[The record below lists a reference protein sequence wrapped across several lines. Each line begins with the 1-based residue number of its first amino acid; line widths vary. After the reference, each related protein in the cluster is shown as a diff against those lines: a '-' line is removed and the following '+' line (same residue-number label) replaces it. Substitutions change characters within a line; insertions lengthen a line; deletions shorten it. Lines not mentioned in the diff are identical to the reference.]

1 MATSSSESSQVD
13 KTIDRLLRSRQ
24 VNKVLHGFPSP
35 RLWNVPDP
43 PVRDMLQARADRR
56 SGRAGSERFAL
67 YVGTPYCIKTDPGRC
82 GYCLFPVEEFTGSK
96 DLDRYLGYLEVEAA
110 LYRDLF
116 AGDAPTT
123 VYFGG
128 GTSNLYK
135 PRQYADLMAMLRS
148 VFPRLAPGADITLEG
163 IPQLFSL
170 DKLQAIRESGMNRIS
185 MGAQQLNPEL
195 NALSGRKQTPEH
207 VFQAIAWCQEIGLAC
222 NVDLIFGWPRQTV
235 ATMVEDLTTLIG
247 TGIREIT
254 HYELNVGGPTDF
266 ALNRAH
272 ELPSLE
278 QNLEMYR
285 VSRDL
290 LTAAGFI
297 QLTPY
302 NWRKPADGEAVPVYR
317 EGIAEGYAS
326 SDAWGWGF
334 AGLSC
339 FARAG
344 DDPGWTYLNA
354 RSLAAY
360 TGALD
365 AGMLPVERGFR
376 YAAADFRLCQIYR
389 HLQGLELDLDA
400 YRAAFGIDAREE
412 FAAEWEAFARRG
424 FVELDRSRIRL
435 VGDGVFFAPLV
446 QTVLGMK
453 RIRELSRSLSRS
465 LPVMSND
472 HFA

>member
-1 MATSSSESSQVD
+1 MATSSEQTLKVK
-13 KTIDRLLRSRQ
+13 KTIDRLLLSRQ

-35 RLWNVPDP
+35 RLWTVRDP
-43 PVRDMLQARADRR
+43 PVPDILRAR
-56 SGRAGSERFAL
+56 GSTGSRGRFAL

-96 DLDRYLGYLEVEAA
+96 DLDRYLGYLAKEAEH
-110 LYRDLF
+110 YRSAF

-123 VYFGG
+123 IYFGG

-135 PRQYADLMAMLRS
+135 AGQYAELMALVRS

-163 IPQLFSL
+163 IPQLFSRE
-170 DKLQAIRESGMNRIS
+170 KLQAIRDCGMNRIS

-207 VFQAIAWCQEIGLAC
+207 VFRAIAWCQELGLDC

-235 ATMVEDLTTLIG
+235 ATMVEDLTTLVS

-278 QNLEMYR
+278 ENHEMYR

-290 LTAAGFI
+290 LSAAGFT
-297 QLTPY
+297 QVTPY
-302 NWRKPADGEAVPVYR
+302 NWRRPAEQEEGHVYR
-317 EGIAEGYAS
+317 EGVAENYTRH
-326 SDAWGWGF
+326 DIWGWGF

-344 DDPGWTYLNA
+344 DEPGWTYLNA
-354 RSLAAY
+354 RSLADY
-360 TGALD
+360 CGALD
-365 AGMLPVERGFR
+365 AGRLPVERGFH
-376 YAAADFRLCQIYR
+376 YAPVDFRLCQIFR
-389 HLQGLELDLDA
+389 HFQGLELDVEA
-400 YRAAFGIDAREE
+400 YRTAFSIDIREE
-412 FAAEWEAFARRG
+412 FAPEWEALTERG
-424 FVELDRSRIRL
+424 FVDVSATNIRL
-435 VGDGVFFAPLV
+435 AGDGVFFAPLI

-453 RIRELSRSLSRS
+453 RTRELSRSLSRS
-465 LPVMSND
+465 LPVVSSEPL
-472 HFA
+472 A

>member
-1 MATSSSESSQVD
+1 MATSSDDSIQVR
-13 KTIDRLLRSRQ
+13 KTIERLLGSRQ

-35 RLWNVPDP
+35 RLWTVQEP
-43 PVRDMLQARADRR
+43 PVREMLQARAEQ
-56 SGRAGSERFAL
+56 RARATEPERFSL

-96 DLDRYLGYLEVEAA
+96 DLDRYLGYLEKEAD
-110 LYRDLF
+110 LYRDSF
-116 AGDAPTT
+116 AGDTPATI
-123 VYFGG
+123 YFGG

-135 PRQYADLMAMLRS
+135 PKQYGDLMAMVRR
-148 VFPRLAPGADITLEG
+148 VFPRLAPAADVTLEG
-163 IPQLFSL
+163 IPQLFSQE
-170 DKLQAIRESGMNRIS
+170 KLQAIRDSGMNRIS

-207 VFQAIAWCQEIGLAC
+207 VFRAIAWCQELGLAC

-235 ATMVEDLTTLIG
+235 ATMVEDLTLLIG
-247 TGIREIT
+247 TGVTEIT

-290 LTAAGFI
+290 LTAAGFN

-302 NWRKPADGEAVPVYR
+302 NWRKPDAGEEAPIYR
-317 EGIAEGYAS
+317 EGIAAS
-326 SDAWGWGF
+326 YTSNVVWGWGF

-354 RSLAAY
+354 RSLGAY
-360 TGALD
+360 IGALD
-365 AGMLPVERGFR
+365 AGALPVERGFH
-376 YAAADFRLCQIYR
+376 YTPVDFRLCQLYR
-389 HLQGLELDLDA
+389 HFQGLEIDLDA
-400 YRAAFGIDAREE
+400 YRVAFGIDVREE
-412 FAAEWEAFARRG
+412 FAAEWEAFAERG
-424 FVELDRSRIRL
+424 FVELDASRIRL

-446 QTVLGMK
+446 QTILGMK
-453 RIRELSRSLSRS
+453 RIRELSRSLSHS
-465 LPVMSND
+465 LPVVSS
-472 HFA
+472 APLA